1 MYRRVRPTRGAL
13 TALLVA
19 YLLSACVGTTTTT
32 TSTTTTEPTIPAA
45 TSTSTTAQPQRAL
58 EDLLATLEDMGRL
71 RFLSAEI
78 RDGRCFETSAIR
90 ADEPAPIGTIV
101 QLYVLAA
108 LGEAVTQDHD
118 WQDPL
123 VIRERL
129 KSVPPGVLQE
139 RPEGDT
145 VTLLD
150 AAELMISLS
159 DHTAT
164 DHLIDLLGR
173 EVVETT
179 MVQFGNSTPELN
191 TPLLTTRE
199 LTALKV
205 GVASGLR
212 VQWLP
217 GDETTRRSILDQI
230 SEITP
235 ADLPVETWVSP
246 QDPDLLGWFATPS
259 DLCSLAVGLLE
270 LADSVPELAP
280 ILDPED
286 DRSWTHFGTEPGLL
300 AFWFVDGAEGHTVLT
315 AGSIVNPGRPIDEE
329 EAYRLLDT
337 IRETVAP

>member
-1 MYRRVRPTRGAL
+1 MA
-13 TALLVA
+13 
-19 YLLSACVGTTTTT
+19 
-32 TSTTTTEPTIPAA
+32 E
-45 TSTSTTAQPQRAL
+45 PQRSL
-58 EDLLATLEDMGRL
+58 QDLLAALDEMGRL
-71 RFLSAEI
+71 RLLSAEI
-78 RDGRCFETSAIR
+78 RDGRCFEISAIR

-118 WQDPL
+118 WHDAL
-123 VIRERL
+123 VVRERL

-139 RPEGDT
+139 RSDGET
-145 VTLLD
+145 ITLLD
-150 AAELMISLS
+150 AADLMISLS

-217 GDETTRRSILDQI
+217 GDETERRSILNQI

-235 ADLPVETWVSP
+235 DDLPVESWVTP
-246 QDPDLLGWFATPS
+246 VDPDLLNWFATPS
-259 DLCSLAVGLLE
+259 DLCDLAVGLLE
-270 LADSVPELAP
+270 LADSVPELTP

-286 DRSWTHFGTEPGLL
+286 DSTGTRDLSWTHYGTEPGLL
-300 AFWFVDGAEGHTVLT
+300 AFWFVDGADGHTVVT
-315 AGSIVNPGRPIDEE
+315 AGSMVNHDRQIDEE